1 MTLARKEANILH
13 EKISDKAYNDDELIR
28 IISTR
33 SKAQLNA
40 TFNHYNDHH
49 GHEIV
54 KVKLKTL
61 ERPEVLLL
69 ALV

>member
-13 EKISDKAYNDDELIR
+13 EKISDKAYNDEELIR

-40 TFNHYNDHH
+40 TFNHYLDQH
-49 GHEIV
+49 GSEIN
-54 KVKLKTL
+54 KVELKH
-61 ERPEVLLL
+61 
-69 ALV
+69 